1 MDPIIDIIWG
11 EEDDDVVGTYGDPL
25 LGSVCLTSCSTGSPQ
40 TQCPPMSSCG
50 FYPHQSGS
58 SQGQTACGC

>member
-11 EEDDDVVGTYGDPL
+11 DEDDDVVGTYGDPL

-40 TQCPPMSSCG
+40 TNCSSMGGCG
-50 FYPHQSGS
+50 IGGSFTSG
-58 SQGQTACGC
+58 SQGQINCGC

>member
-11 EEDDDVVGTYGDPL
+11 DEDDDVVGTYGDPL

-40 TQCPPMSSCG
+40 TCCPGMTTNCG
-50 FYPHQSGS
+50 GGPYTSG
-58 SQGQTACGC
+58 SQGQINCGC